1 MPTYEF
7 KDTKSGEH
15 FEIFMTWSKRE
26 EYLKNNPHVEPV
38 VVAPAI
44 IGGLGSYQ
52 NKAPSGF
59 NEVISRVAE
68 AHPSSPLAEKVGGR
82 SIKDV
87 KTREI
92 VKKHVDK
99 ITKRELAKK

>member
-7 KDTKSGEH
+7 RDTNSGEH

-26 EYLKNNPHVEPV
+26 EYLKENPHIEPV
-38 VVAPAI
+38 VAAPAI
-44 IGGLGSYQ
+44 IGGVGNYQ

-68 AHPSSPLAEKVGGR
+68 AHPASPLAEKVGGR

-87 KTREI
+87 RTREV

-99 ITKRELAKK
+99 ITKRMTK

>member
-7 KDTKSGEH
+7 RDTKTGEQ

-26 EYLKNNPHVEPV
+26 EYLKENPHVEPIV
-38 VVAPAI
+38 AAPAI
-44 IGGLGSYQ
+44 IGGTGNYQ
-52 NKAPSGF
+52 TKAPSGF

-68 AHPSSPLAEKVGGR
+68 AHPASPLAEKVGGR

-87 KTREI
+87 RTREV

-99 ITKRELAKK
+99 ITKRMTK

>member
-1 MPTYEF
+1 MPTYSF
-7 KDTKSGEH
+7 VDTKTNEE

-26 EYLKNNPHVEPV
+26 EYLKENPHVQPLLS
-38 VVAPAI
+38 APAI
-44 IGGLGSYQ
+44 IGGTGEYQ
-52 NKAPSGF
+52 TKAPSGF

-68 AHPSSPLAEKVGGR
+68 AHPASPLAEKVGGR

-87 KTREI
+87 RTREV

-99 ITKRELAKK
+99 ITKRMAK